1 MAFLAHIHT
10 DHADIRREQTAAEH
24 CRNTAKYARNCLT
37 DAVLGSAGYLAGLT
51 HDCGKFKQEF
61 LDYLQDPNGVRGS
74 VNHTFAGCRLLL
86 ELFHS
91 GQLSSAEELT
101 AELLAF
107 AVGSHHGQFDCV
119 DENGTSGFLHRI
131 SKTDIHFS
139 ESKTNFLKECASQDE
154 LSELFCRSHEELTD
168 KYQKLALLASDSSEE
183 YYFYLGLLARLLLSA
198 VIEGDRRDTAEFMGG
213 DTGDSQQ
220 LDMAIFWSPYLHRI
234 EHKISCFS
242 QNTPINRARRQ
253 ISDQCRSFAEQP
265 GGIYRL
271 NVPTGAGKT
280 LSALRYAVAHA
291 MRWGKHRL
299 IFTSPLLSILEQNA
313 SVLRD
318 YLEDDSIIL
327 EHHSNVI
334 RTEETNSLDPGELA
348 TESWNAPVIITTLVQ
363 LMNTLFDGKT
373 TSIRRFQGLCNSVI
387 VIDEVQTVP
396 PKMLTLFNLAVNFLA
411 EICGATVLLCSA
423 TQPCLEQTE
432 HPLQSGV
439 KDIVPYDRELWEPFR
454 RTVITDAGRKTFEEI
469 ADFSRCVLEE
479 ADSLLVICNKKDE
492 ADHLYQQLKG
502 CAEISC
508 HLSAS
513 MCVAHRRK
521 TLDQMKYALA
531 HGKKCLCVSTQVI
544 EAGVDISFARVIRL
558 SAGMDSVIQ
567 AAGRCNRHGE
577 IPEPVP
583 VYVVPYLGEK
593 LGMLREIQDA
603 KNASDSLLEAFR
615 RNPERFD
622 HDLSSDKAI
631 GWYYRKLYSAM
642 PAGYQDFPV
651 KKNNKKTTLFE
662 LLSCNLTYCDED
674 APYVGVYMLT
684 QAFKLA
690 GSLFQVF
697 DNDTRD
703 LVVPYGEG
711 EALIAELTSC
721 SHPDPGFL
729 HAWEKRARP
738 YTVSVYDWQLQKL
751 GSAVTEYAG
760 IAILSPGFYDEE
772 TGLTLR
778 PTQNDFLE
786 V

>member
-1 MAFLAHIHT
+1 MVFSAHIRT
-10 DHADIRREQTAAEH
+10 EQNGDQTVQTAAEH
-24 CRNTAKYARNCLT
+24 CRNTAEYARNALA
-37 DAVLGSAGYLAGLT
+37 DIGLAHSGYLAGLV

-61 LDYLQDPNGVRGS
+61 QLYLENPNGIRGS

-86 ELFHS
+86 ELFHGKQFS
-91 GQLSSAEELT
+91 RPEDLT

-107 AVGSHHGQFDCV
+107 AAGSHHGLFDCV
-119 DENGTSGFLHRI
+119 DENGASGFLHRMT
-131 SKTDIHFS
+131 KTDIHFS
-139 ESKTNFLKECASQDE
+139 ESKTHFLKECATQAE
-154 LSELFCRSHEELTD
+154 LSQLFSRAHEELTE
-168 KYQKLALLASDSSEE
+168 KYKKLALLASDSNEV
-183 YYFYLGLLARLLLSA
+183 YFFYLGLLARLLLSA
-198 VIEGDRRDTAEFMGG
+198 LIEGDRRDTAEFMGSYAA
-213 DTGDSQQ
+213 DSQQ
-220 LDMAIFWSPYLHRI
+220 HNLSEFWSPYLRRI
-234 EHKISCFS
+234 EKKISSFPQDS
-242 QNTPINRARRQ
+242 PINRARRQ
-253 ISDQCRSFAEQP
+253 ISDQCRAFAGQP

-280 LSALRYAVAHA
+280 LSSLRYAVAHA
-291 MRWGKHRL
+291 QLWGKRRL

-318 YLEDDSIIL
+318 FLEDDHIIL

-334 RTEETNSLDPGELA
+334 RTEESNTLDPGELA
-348 TESWNAPVIITTLVQ
+348 AESWNAPVIITTLVQ

-411 EICGATVLLCSA
+411 EVCGATVLLCSA

-432 HPLQSGV
+432 HPLQGGI
-439 KDIVPYDRELWEPFR
+439 KDIVPFDRDLWEPFR
-454 RTVITDAGRKTFEEI
+454 RTIITDAGRKTFEEI
-469 ADFSRCVLEE
+469 ADFSRCILEE

-492 ADHLYQQLKG
+492 ADQLYQLLKEH
-502 CAEISC
+502 AEVSC

-513 MCVAHRRK
+513 MCIAHRRK
-521 TLDQMKYALA
+521 TLNQMMAALA
-531 HGKKCLCVSTQVI
+531 EGKKCLCVSTQVI

-583 VYVVPYLGEK
+583 VYVVPYIGEK

-603 KNASDSLLEAFR
+603 KTASDSLLEAFR
-615 RNPERFD
+615 RDPGRFD

-631 GWYYRKLYSAM
+631 AWYYRKLYAAM
-642 PAGYQDFPV
+642 PVGYQDFHI
-651 KKNNKKTTLFE
+651 KKKRVTLFE
-662 LLSCNLTYCDED
+662 LLSSNPKYCDAD
-674 APYVGVYMLT
+674 APYAGVYVLT

-690 GSLFQVF
+690 GTLFQVF

-703 LVVPYGEG
+703 LIVPYGEG
-711 EALIAELTSC
+711 EGLIAELTSH
-721 SHPDPGFL
+721 SNPDPGFL
-729 HAWEKRARP
+729 YAWEKRARP

-751 GSAVTEYAG
+751 GNAVTEYAG
-760 IAILSPGFYDEE
+760 IAVLSPGFYDEE

-778 PTQNDFLE
+778 QTQNDFLE